1 MRAHEFYIFLFI
13 KCCEVCTG
21 GGGCSGRAQKLW
33 SFTGKYLFFCYSVQK
48 LPKMMSYFFKGCPE
62 GGRNGS
68 AFSSQ
73 KLGGAGF
80 WSMPA
85 AFGIPFPIMVS
96 LPQEPCQL
104 TSLHRLQVVPPAFKS
119 SVHVCVCVW
128 RQTVAYCCY
137 WEQAV
142 IHHIYIQGV
151 YSKLESPSRMFY
163 KLSEIPFDQL
173 ISYTLFLLQPLL
185 HHSVP
190 KKHEKCVNDNEVQS
204 KSCTINTTF
213 RKPTE

>member
-1 MRAHEFYIFLFI
+1 MNFTSFCSLNAARSVQGEEVAVAELRNCEVSQANTFFSVTLCKSSPKWCHTFSKDALREVAMGQLSAAKSSAGLGFGVCLPLLGSHFPSWLACHKSHVSSHLFI
-13 KCCEVCTG
+13 DCK
-21 GGGCSGRAQKLW
+21 W
-33 SFTGKYLFFCYSVQK
+33 
-48 LPKMMSYFFKGCPE
+48 
-62 GGRNGS
+62 
-68 AFSSQ
+68 
-73 KLGGAGF
+73 
-80 WSMPA
+80 
-85 AFGIPFPIMVS
+85 FPLHSNS
-96 LPQEPCQL
+96 LCM
-104 TSLHRLQVVPPAFKS
+104 
-119 SVHVCVCVW
+119 CVCVW

-142 IHHIYIQGV
+142 IHHIYIQGI